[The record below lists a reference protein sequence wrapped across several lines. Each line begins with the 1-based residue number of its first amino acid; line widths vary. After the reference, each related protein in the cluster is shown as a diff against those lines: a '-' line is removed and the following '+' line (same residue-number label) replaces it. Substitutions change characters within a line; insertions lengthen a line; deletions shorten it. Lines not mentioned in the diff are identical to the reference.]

1 MIDGVN
7 PYPAYKD
14 SGVSWLGDVPEHWE
28 VQRLRTV
35 AEVSLSGVDRR
46 STAGETVVRFLGTD
60 TVYGASNIDG
70 DTKLDAATA
79 TPSEIMR
86 FQLRRGDVVIT
97 KDSLVPTRIAFPAL
111 VSADPRDVTVCGYHL
126 ALVRPRATS
135 GIISD
140 YIFRVL
146 GSSGL
151 ADYFLSRATGTT
163 IIGIG
168 RSELSSAPMPIPPEA
183 EQAAL
188 GRFLDHADR
197 RIRRYIAAK
206 NKLIA
211 LLNEQKRAIIHR
223 AVTRGLDPSA
233 HLKASGLE
241 WLGDIPAHWEVR
253 RNGQLFAQR
262 NQKGFGELPI
272 LEVSLKTGVRAR
284 EFADTD
290 RKQVM
295 SDREQYKRAAKGDIA
310 YNMMRMWQGAVGIAP
325 INGLVSPAYV
335 VARPRDGVVARYFTN
350 LFRTAAYM
358 GEVDNASRGIVKD
371 RNRLYWEDFKQL
383 HSPYPPPDE
392 QERIV
397 TAIDTHAAAVS
408 AEMVRVQREIAL
420 LREFRTRLIADVV
433 TGKIDVRAA
442 AARLPHEGDEP
453 EPLDDLEVGADGD
466 ESGDEA
472 DLDAI
477 AEEAEA

>member
-7 PYPAYKD
+7 PYAAYRD
-14 SGVSWLGDVPEHWE
+14 SGVAWLGDVPEHWA

-35 AEVSLSGVDRR
+35 AEVALSGVDRR
-46 STAGETVVRFLGTD
+46 STAGEKSVRFLGTD
-60 TVYGASNIDG
+60 TVYRASNIDG

-97 KDSLVPTRIAFPAL
+97 KDSLVPTRIAIPAL
-111 VSADPRDVTVCGYHL
+111 VSADPGDLTVCGYHL

-135 GIISD
+135 GVIPS

-151 ADYFLSRATGTT
+151 ADFFLSRATGTT

-168 RSELSSAPMPIPPEA
+168 RSELASAPVPIPPQA

-188 GRFLDHADR
+188 GRYLDHADR

-206 NKLIA
+206 MKLIA
-211 LLNEQKRAIIHR
+211 LMNEQKRAIIQR
-223 AVTRGLDPSA
+223 AVTRGLDPGA
-233 HLKASGLE
+233 RLRASGFQ

-253 RNGQLFAQR
+253 RNGQLFDQC
-262 NQKGFGELPI
+262 NQKGFGDLPI
-272 LEVSLKTGVRAR
+272 LEVSIKTGVRIR
-284 EFADTD
+284 EFAATG

-310 YNMMRMWQGAVGIAP
+310 YNVMRMWQGAVGIAP
-325 INGLVSPAYV
+325 VDGLVSPAYV
-335 VARPRDGVVARYFTN
+335 VARPRDSVVARYFTN
-350 LFRTAAYM
+350 LFRTTAYM
-358 GEVDNASRGIVKD
+358 REVDNASRGIVKD

-383 HSPYPPPDE
+383 HSPYPPQDE

-397 TAIDTHAAAVS
+397 AAIDANTGVVTAGI
-408 AEMVRVQREIAL
+408 VRVEREIAL
-420 LREFRTRLIADVV
+420 LREYRTRLIADVV
-433 TGKIDVRAA
+433 TGKLDVREA
-442 AARLPHEGDEP
+442 AARLPDEVAGP
-453 EPLDDLEVGADGD
+453 EPLDDVNALAAGD
-466 ESGDEA
+466 ESEDEA
-472 DLDAI
+472 DLDGA
-477 AEEAEA
+477 AVDVEA